1 MNDIP
6 VAYDHQK
13 KTTDFIV
20 ANSKCMI
27 TSDPGTGKTRAV
39 LDAHTAIGGRTLVLA
54 PLSILEAAWGED
66 IKKFQPN
73 IKYGVAYAKNREK
86 IFKETDLDMVITN
99 FEAVN
104 FLRKNTRY
112 CKQFDTIVIDE
123 FTAFAQSME
132 DLTKLKPGGIAPFL
146 LGAIIKCNALLRYQ
160 IPAPF
165 DTPEIKSR
173 LKVIKT
179 ALLKARY
186 YSVEER
192 QQELDE
198 SYEALFIAYTAYLKR
213 IEDFS
218 LDLQEEQESNDV
230 IDLSQ

>member
-1 MNDIP
+1 MRFKFLSLFVILLCYACVNAP
-6 VAYDHQK
+6 EEKKEAEVKEQK
-13 KTTDFIV
+13 
-20 ANSKCMI
+20 
-27 TSDPGTGKTRAV
+27 
-39 LDAHTAIGGRTLVLA
+39 
-54 PLSILEAAWGED
+54 PLQLKQE
-66 IKKFQPN
+66 N
-73 IKYGVAYAKNREK
+73 IELYQ
-86 IFKETDLDMVITN
+86 L
-99 FEAVN
+99 
-104 FLRKNTRY
+104 
-112 CKQFDTIVIDE
+112 KQDSLIDSLLLTIEE
-123 FTAFAQSME
+123 FTAFTQSME
-132 DLTKLKPGGIAPFL
+132 DLTKLKPEGIAPFL
-146 LGAIIKCNALLRYQ
+146 LGTIIKCNTLLRYQ

-173 LKVIKT
+173 LKVVKT

-198 SYEALFIAYTAYLKR
+198 SYKALFIAYTAYLKR

>member
-1 MNDIP
+1 M
-6 VAYDHQK
+6 
-13 KTTDFIV
+13 F
-20 ANSKCMI
+20 
-27 TSDPGTGKTRAV
+27 
-39 LDAHTAIGGRTLVLA
+39 
-54 PLSILEAAWGED
+54 
-66 IKKFQPN
+66 
-73 IKYGVAYAKNREK
+73 
-86 IFKETDLDMVITN
+86 
-99 FEAVN
+99 
-104 FLRKNTRY
+104 
-112 CKQFDTIVIDE
+112 
-123 FTAFAQSME
+123 
-132 DLTKLKPGGIAPFL
+132 
-146 LGAIIKCNALLRYQ
+146 LRYQ

-173 LKVIKT
+173 LKVVKT

>member
-1 MNDIP
+1 MRFKFLSLFVILLCYACVNAP
-6 VAYDHQK
+6 EEKKVAEVKEQK
-13 KTTDFIV
+13 
-20 ANSKCMI
+20 
-27 TSDPGTGKTRAV
+27 
-39 LDAHTAIGGRTLVLA
+39 
-54 PLSILEAAWGED
+54 PLQLKQE
-66 IKKFQPN
+66 N
-73 IKYGVAYAKNREK
+73 IELYQ
-86 IFKETDLDMVITN
+86 L
-99 FEAVN
+99 
-104 FLRKNTRY
+104 
-112 CKQFDTIVIDE
+112 KQDSLIDSLLLPIEE
-123 FTAFAQSME
+123 FT
-132 DLTKLKPGGIAPFL
+132 
-146 LGAIIKCNALLRYQ
+146 LGTIIKCNALLRYQ

-173 LKVIKT
+173 LKVVKT

>member
-1 MNDIP
+1 MR
-6 VAYDHQK
+6 
-13 KTTDFIV
+13 F
-20 ANSKCMI
+20 
-27 TSDPGTGKTRAV
+27 
-39 LDAHTAIGGRTLVLA
+39 
-54 PLSILEAAWGED
+54 
-66 IKKFQPN
+66 
-73 IKYGVAYAKNREK
+73 
-86 IFKETDLDMVITN
+86 
-99 FEAVN
+99 N
-104 FLRKNTRY
+104 FLSLFVVLLCYACVNAPEGKKVAEVVEQNPLKL
-112 CKQFDTIVIDE
+112 KQENIELYQLKQDSLIDSLLLPIEE

-146 LGAIIKCNALLRYQ
+146 LGTIIKCNALLRYQ

-173 LKVIKT
+173 LKVVKT

-192 QQELDE
+192 QQELDD

>member
-1 MNDIP
+1 MRFKFLSLFVILLCYACVNAP
-6 VAYDHQK
+6 EEKKVAEVDEQ
-13 KTTDFIV
+13 
-20 ANSKCMI
+20 
-27 TSDPGTGKTRAV
+27 R
-39 LDAHTAIGGRTLVLA
+39 
-54 PLSILEAAWGED
+54 PLQLKQE
-66 IKKFQPN
+66 N
-73 IKYGVAYAKNREK
+73 IELYQ
-86 IFKETDLDMVITN
+86 L
-99 FEAVN
+99 
-104 FLRKNTRY
+104 
-112 CKQFDTIVIDE
+112 KQDSLIDSLLLPIEE
-123 FTAFAQSME
+123 FTAFTQSME
-132 DLTKLKPGGIAPFL
+132 DLTKLKPEGIAPFL
-146 LGAIIKCNALLRYQ
+146 LGTIIKCNALLRYQ

-173 LKVIKT
+173 LKVVKT

-198 SYEALFIAYTAYLKR
+198 SYKALFIAYTAYLKR

>member
-1 MNDIP
+1 MRFKFLSLFVILLCCACVNAPEEKKVAEVKEQNPLQLKQENIELYQLKQDSLIDSLLLP
-6 VAYDHQK
+6 V
-13 KTTDFIV
+13 
-20 ANSKCMI
+20 
-27 TSDPGTGKTRAV
+27 
-39 LDAHTAIGGRTLVLA
+39 
-54 PLSILEAAWGED
+54 E
-66 IKKFQPN
+66 
-73 IKYGVAYAKNREK
+73 
-86 IFKETDLDMVITN
+86 
-99 FEAVN
+99 
-104 FLRKNTRY
+104 
-112 CKQFDTIVIDE
+112 E
-123 FTAFAQSME
+123 FTAFTQSME
-132 DLTKLKPGGIAPFL
+132 DLTKLKPEGIAPFL
-146 LGAIIKCNALLRYQ
+146 LGTIIKCNALLRYQ

-173 LKVIKT
+173 LKVVKT

-213 IEDFS
+213 IQDFS

>member
-1 MNDIP
+1 MRCRFPSLFVVLLCYSCVNAP
-6 VAYDHQK
+6 EEKKVAEVLEQK
-13 KTTDFIV
+13 PLQLKQENIELYQLKQD
-20 ANSKCMI
+20 
-27 TSDPGTGKTRAV
+27 
-39 LDAHTAIGGRTLVLA
+39 TLIDSLL
-54 PLSILEAAWGED
+54 LSIE
-66 IKKFQPN
+66 
-73 IKYGVAYAKNREK
+73 
-86 IFKETDLDMVITN
+86 
-99 FEAVN
+99 
-104 FLRKNTRY
+104 
-112 CKQFDTIVIDE
+112 E
-123 FTAFAQSME
+123 FNAFTQSME
-132 DLTKLKPGGIAPFL
+132 DLKKLKPEGIAPFL
-146 LGAIIKCNALLRYQ
+146 LGTIIKCNALLRYQ

-173 LKVIKT
+173 LKVVKT

-218 LDLQEEQESNDV
+218 LDLQEEQKSNNV

>member
-1 MNDIP
+1 MR
-6 VAYDHQK
+6 
-13 KTTDFIV
+13 F
-20 ANSKCMI
+20 
-27 TSDPGTGKTRAV
+27 
-39 LDAHTAIGGRTLVLA
+39 
-54 PLSILEAAWGED
+54 
-66 IKKFQPN
+66 
-73 IKYGVAYAKNREK
+73 
-86 IFKETDLDMVITN
+86 
-99 FEAVN
+99 N
-104 FLRKNTRY
+104 FLSLFVVLLCYACVNTPEGKKVAEVVEQNPLKL
-112 CKQFDTIVIDE
+112 KQENIELYQLKQDSLIDSLLLPIEE

-146 LGAIIKCNALLRYQ
+146 LGTIIKCNALLRYQ

-173 LKVIKT
+173 LKVVKT

-192 QQELDE
+192 QQELDD

-218 LDLQEEQESNDV
+218 LNLQEEQESNDV

>member
-1 MNDIP
+1 MRFKFLSLFVVLLCYACENAP
-6 VAYDHQK
+6 EGKKVAEVVEQK
-13 KTTDFIV
+13 
-20 ANSKCMI
+20 
-27 TSDPGTGKTRAV
+27 
-39 LDAHTAIGGRTLVLA
+39 
-54 PLSILEAAWGED
+54 PLQLKQE
-66 IKKFQPN
+66 N
-73 IKYGVAYAKNREK
+73 IELYQ
-86 IFKETDLDMVITN
+86 L
-99 FEAVN
+99 
-104 FLRKNTRY
+104 
-112 CKQFDTIVIDE
+112 KQDSLIDSLLLPIEE
-123 FTAFAQSME
+123 FTAFSQSME

-173 LKVIKT
+173 LKVVKT

-218 LDLQEEQESNDV
+218 LDLQEEQELNDV
-230 IDLSQ
+230 IDLNQ